1 MLDDGSPSLIIPFLK
16 WRLELFAKP
25 ANEVVST
32 HLGIAAGGVLVLQD
46 YFSTHLGIA
55 AGGVLIL
62 QDYFSTHLGI
72 AAGLTSAVRSVGE
85 FPGVLGLNDLY
96 LHSLA
101 YQYLL
106 KLRLVGKGEMSRA
119 AWRGDRTKRKQVA
132 THRQ

>member
-16 WRLELFAKP
+16 WRLELFAEP

-32 HLGIAAGGVLVLQD
+32 HPGIAAGGVLVLQD

-55 AGGVLIL
+55 AGGVLVFQDYVSIHLGIAAGRVLVL

-72 AAGLTSAVRSVGE
+72 AAGLTSAVRSFGE
-85 FPGVLGLNDLY
+85 FSGVLGLDDLY

-101 YQYLL
+101 Y
-106 KLRLVGKGEMSRA
+106 
-119 AWRGDRTKRKQVA
+119 
-132 THRQ
+132 

>member
-1 MLDDGSPSLIIPFLK
+1 MLDGGSPSLTIPFLK

-55 AGGVLIL
+55 AGRVLVL

-85 FPGVLGLNDLY
+85 FSGCSWP
-96 LHSLA
+96 
-101 YQYLL
+101 
-106 KLRLVGKGEMSRA
+106 
-119 AWRGDRTKRKQVA
+119 
-132 THRQ
+132 